1 MFFEREDNVDNE
13 SSIRYN
19 LSVTENIFYF
29 LCSYQSLDKKGR
41 EAVMD
46 LVEQEEARCLKE
58 QEEDDDFDVEA
69 DLAQAEYE
77 LGYEFD

>member
-1 MFFEREDNVDNE
+1 
-13 SSIRYN
+13 
-19 LSVTENIFYF
+19 
-29 LCSYQSLDKKGR
+29 
-41 EAVMD
+41 MD